1 MRVPHSAPGMAES
14 TGPLRP
20 ICDYRT
26 VSDEP
31 QRGVPTPLPAIR
43 NDEGKQLA
51 VLLETARAL
60 VAEEFQRSERLDA
73 KARHQ
78 LTVVGAL
85 FAVVMAT
92 TAGVLNALLS
102 VGAGSHRGVLGVL
115 LDGSVTATV
124 APWVYP
130 TLGAFALASIV
141 CLLFALLAS
150 ARVWRTREQDALD
163 PATIKEYVAYA
174 ERANLGVS
182 KRLIEAYADIL
193 ADRREKNK
201 QRKDHLRT
209 ASFLAV
215 LAGVASLALLAAVFI
230 ALITQ

>member
-1 MRVPHSAPGMAES
+1 MPARQSSPGVAES
-14 TGPLRP
+14 AGPLRP
-20 ICDYRT
+20 ICDYHT

-31 QRGVPTPLPAIR
+31 QRRAPTPIPGAR

-51 VLLETARAL
+51 VLLETARGL

-102 VGAGSHRGVLGVL
+102 VGTGSNRGVLAVL
-115 LDGSVTATV
+115 LEGPSTAAV

-141 CLLFALLAS
+141 FLLFALLAS
-150 ARVWRTREQDALD
+150 ARVWRTREMDALD

-182 KRLIEAYADIL
+182 KRLIDAYADIL
-193 ADRREKNK
+193 ADRREKNN
-201 QRKDHLRT
+201 QRKDHLKT
-209 ASFLAV
+209 ASV
-215 LAGVASLALLAAVFI
+215 LVVIAGVASLAQLAAVFI